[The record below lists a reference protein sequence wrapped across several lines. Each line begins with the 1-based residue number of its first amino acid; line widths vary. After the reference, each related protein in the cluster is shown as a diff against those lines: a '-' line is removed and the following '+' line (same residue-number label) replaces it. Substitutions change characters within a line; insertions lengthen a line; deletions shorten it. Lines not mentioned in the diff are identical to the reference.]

1 MVMAGRS
8 IAAARCTMPIRSG
21 SSTSPTGCRST
32 PGRPTIPRSNR
43 RRCSSASQRKARRL
57 HRWRRPRKRLDGDVF
72 WPGPQR
78 VVPANAGTHTA
89 WTHVL
94 ALEQRPFFNIE
105 ARGYGFLRSQ
115 GRPGASWCR
124 PWLAGMPMT
133 HPGEKFYP
141 EGVHWDDPI
150 ARGTLP
156 DLLSKASVQYGARPA
171 IEFRDRPISFTE
183 LEAMVEVAASAFLRA
198 GYGKN
203 TSVALFLGNSPD
215 HPVNFFGAL
224 KAGARIVPL
233 SPLDGERALSHKLG
247 DSGAPILVTSDLS
260 ALLPMALKFLEKGL
274 LDRLI
279 VCEDDNWGAVGNP
292 HTPIPANPAITTF
305 RAFAEGATKPM
316 QWPAIAADDVALLQY
331 TGGTTG
337 LPKGAMLSHGNLTS
351 AVSIYDVW
359 GKAARAKRD
368 AVERVIC
375 VLPLFHIYALTVILL
390 RSLTRGDL
398 ISLHQRFD
406 VEAVMRDIEVK
417 RATAFPGVPTM
428 WIAIASLPDLESRD
442 LSSLVSC
449 GSGGAPLPVEV
460 ARIFE
465 RKVGMKLKSGWG
477 MTETCSPGTG
487 HPKEGPDKPGSI
499 GLMLPGIEMDVVSLE
514 DPRQLMP
521 VGEVGEIRIRGPNVT
536 KGYWNRPKETAEAF
550 VGDRFLTGD
559 IGYMDEDG
567 YFYLVDRK
575 KDMIISGGFNV
586 YPSVIESAT
595 YEHPDVEE
603 VVVIGIP
610 DTYRGE
616 AAKAFVKLRR
626 GAKTLDLEG
635 LNAFLADK
643 IGRHEMPTALEIRDS
658 LPRTPVGKL
667 SKKELIEE
675 ERKKHD
681 EAPAPA
687 PEPLK
692 RARS

>member
-1 MVMAGRS
+1 M
-8 IAAARCTMPIRSG
+8 
-21 SSTSPTGCRST
+21 
-32 PGRPTIPRSNR
+32 
-43 RRCSSASQRKARRL
+43 
-57 HRWRRPRKRLDGDVF
+57 
-72 WPGPQR
+72 
-78 VVPANAGTHTA
+78 
-89 WTHVL
+89 
-94 ALEQRPFFNIE
+94 
-105 ARGYGFLRSQ
+105 
-115 GRPGASWCR
+115 GRPG
-124 PWLAGMPMT
+124 
-133 HPGEKFYP
+133 EQFYP
-141 EGVHWDDPI
+141 QGVHWDDPI

-156 DLLSKASVQYGARPA
+156 DLLSEAAAEFGSRPA
-171 IEFRDRPISFTE
+171 LEFRDRPISFTE
-183 LEAMVEVAASAFLRA
+183 LEALVETAASAFLRA

-203 TSVALFLGNSPD
+203 SSVALFLGNSPD

-224 KAGARIVPL
+224 KAGARVVHL
-233 SPLDGERALSHKLG
+233 SPLDGEIALSHKLT
-247 DSGAPILVTSDLS
+247 DSGARVLVTSNLS
-260 ALLPMALKFLEKGL
+260 ALLPTALKFFDKGL

-279 VCEDDNWGAVGNP
+279 VCEDDNWGKVG
-292 HTPIPANPAITTF
+292 TPQTALPDNPAIITHKQF
-305 RAFAEGATKPM
+305 IDGATKPA
-316 QWPAIAADDVALLQY
+316 QWPAVSADDVALLQY

-351 AVSIYDVW
+351 AVSVYDVW
-359 GKAARAKRD
+359 GKPARLERNAI
-368 AVERVIC
+368 ERVIC
-375 VLPLFHIYALTVILL
+375 VLPLFHIYALTVVLL
-390 RSLTRGDL
+390 SAIRRGHL

-428 WIAIASLPDLESRD
+428 WIAIAALPDLDKRD

-514 DPRQLMP
+514 DPTKPMP
-521 VGEVGEIRIRGPNVT
+521 VGEAGEIRIRGPNVT

-559 IGYMDEDG
+559 IGYMDADG

-586 YPSVIESAT
+586 YPQMIEQAIYTHPAVQEVI
-595 YEHPDVEE
+595 
-603 VVVIGIP
+603 VIGIP
-610 DTYRGE
+610 DDYRGE
-616 AAKAFVKLRR
+616 AAKAFIKLRAD
-626 GAKTLDLEG
+626 AKPFAVDDLR
-635 LNAFLADK
+635 AFLTGK
-643 IGRHEMPTALEIRDS
+643 VGKHEIPAAVDFVDE

-667 SKKELIEE
+667 SRHEL
-675 ERKKHD
+675 RMQQQPQAASVKQQQ
-681 EAPAPA
+681 AASGG
-687 PEPLK
+687 
-692 RARS
+692 RS